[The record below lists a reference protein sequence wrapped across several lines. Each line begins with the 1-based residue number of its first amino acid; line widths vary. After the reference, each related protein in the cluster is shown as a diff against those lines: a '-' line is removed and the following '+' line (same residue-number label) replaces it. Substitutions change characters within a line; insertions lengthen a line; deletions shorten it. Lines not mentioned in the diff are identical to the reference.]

1 MVSVG
6 EGFVQD
12 GEGERGRDE
21 GGGILRGLCVSTTG
35 YDIYVQGTAFWPMLV
50 APCYLYIVCCLLN
63 ISELG
68 LTLHQHGVCILLS
81 PPKLPES
88 FRHG

>member
-21 GGGILRGLCVSTTG
+21 GGGV
-35 YDIYVQGTAFWPMLV
+35 LV
-50 APCYLYIVCCLLN
+50 GRTKKTKLLN
-63 ISELG
+63 PFWSRSFPG
-68 LTLHQHGVCILLS
+68 LFGSTDYRIVQNYFKSLF
-81 PPKLPES
+81 LPLPVLI
-88 FRHG
+88 